1 MAALRDVFGVHN
13 PPPLLTYVDRA
24 GLDERI
30 KHFLSTGRHLVLHG
44 PSKQGKTA
52 LRKRALSD
60 DSCIVIQCRNRPTL
74 EQVYAEILG
83 SIGAVVETTRAATSS
98 KEVSGSGEA
107 KAGGSVFGF
116 FTGEAK
122 ATGGG
127 KATWQSTSTQQVT
140 GVGPNNIRFV
150 AQSVLESGKR
160 LVLEDFHYVPE
171 EEKKNLANDLKAL
184 YELQVPVILVGA
196 WEQQQLLPQY
206 NGDLTGRVDEINVRW
221 TDAELRAVLEKGET
235 ALNIIFVRPIKDAM
249 IHDASGNVGLLQRL
263 AERVCIAAGVLVTQ
277 SDDRAKQ
284 IRKQSLLDS
293 ARQGICQEEAA
304 RYRRFGWSV
313 CEGFPN
319 SNEATKRLYMYV
331 IQVCVEAQ
339 DAELLAGLPLQQIE
353 ERIQKLNSAVQT
365 KAIRAALQQIDKLQS
380 EKSIYPVIATY
391 DPVNRVVNLA
401 DRELLFYRKYG
412 GPNWPWENTDE

>member
-24 GLDERI
+24 GLDDRI
-30 KHFLSTGRHLVLHG
+30 KHFLTTGRHLVLYG

-52 LRKRALSD
+52 LRKRALVD
-60 DSCIVIQCRNRPTL
+60 ESCVVIQCRNRPTL
-74 EQVYAEILG
+74 DQLYSEILASLG
-83 SIGAVVETTRAATSS
+83 KGVPITRELTNT
-98 KEVSGSGEA
+98 KEVSGGAEA
-107 KAGGSVFGF
+107 TAKGGVFGLF
-116 FTGEAK
+116 SGEAK

-127 KATWQSTSTQQVT
+127 KAAWENASTEEVV
-140 GVGPNNIRFV
+140 GVGPGNIQFI
-150 AQSVLESGKR
+150 ADSIHESRKR

-171 EEKKNLANDLKAL
+171 EEKKNLSNDLKAL
-184 YELQVPVILVGA
+184 YELHVPIILVGA

-206 NGDLTGRVDEINVRW
+206 NGDLTGRIDEINIRW
-221 TDAELRAVLEKGET
+221 TDEELRAVLKKGEQ
-235 ALNIIFVRPIKDAM
+235 ALNIRFARQIRDA
-249 IHDASGNVGLLQRL
+249 IVEDASGNVGLLQRL
-263 AERVCIAAGVLVTQ
+263 AERLCIAANVVMTQ
-277 SDDRAKQ
+277 GGAIKQ
-284 IRKQSLLDS
+284 IRSMLLLNS
-293 ARQGICQEEAA
+293 TRQEICLEEAA

-339 DAELLAGLPLQQIE
+339 DAELLAGLPVQQIE
-353 ERIQKLNSAVQT
+353 ERIQRLNSTVQGRAV
-365 KAIRAALQQIDKLQS
+365 RSALQQIDKLQS

-391 DPVNRVVNLA
+391 DPVNRVLNLA

-412 GPNWPWENTDE
+412 GPNWPWEDSDE

>member
-1 MAALRDVFGVHN
+1 MAGLRDVFGVHN

-24 GLDERI
+24 GLDDRI

-74 EQVYAEILG
+74 EQVYAEILADLG
-83 SIGAVVETTRAATSS
+83 KGIPTTRESTKSR
-98 KEVSGSGEA
+98 EVSGGTEASAKGGIFGLFSGEA
-107 KAGGSVFGF
+107 KAK
-116 FTGEAK
+116 GE
-122 ATGGG
+122 G
-127 KATWQSTSTQQVT
+127 KAAWENVSTEQVT
-140 GVGPNNIRFV
+140 GIGPGNIKYIADAV
-150 AQSVLESGKR
+150 YASGKR

-184 YELQVPVILVGA
+184 YELHVPVILVGA

-235 ALNIIFVRPIKDAM
+235 ALNILFVRPIKDAM

-263 AERVCIAAGVLVTQ
+263 AERLCMAAGVLGTQ
-277 SDDRAKQ
+277 ADDRAKQ
-284 IRKQSLLDS
+284 IRRQTLLDL
-293 ARQGICQEEAA
+293 ARQEICKEEAA

-339 DAELLAGLPLQQIE
+339 DAELLAGLPIQQIE
-353 ERIQKLNSAVQT
+353 QRIQQLNSSVQA
-365 KAIRAALQQIDKLQS
+365 KAIRTALQQIDKLQS

-412 GPNWPWENTDE
+412 GPNWPWEDTDE